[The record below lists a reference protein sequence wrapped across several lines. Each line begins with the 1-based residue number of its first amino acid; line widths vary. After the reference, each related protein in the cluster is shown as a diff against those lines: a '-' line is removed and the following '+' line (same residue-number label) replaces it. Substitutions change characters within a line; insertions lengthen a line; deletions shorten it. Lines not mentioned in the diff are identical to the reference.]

1 MVLGEKHYKCIKL
14 ILEGRPY
21 TEVAKLVPCA
31 RQTIYDWLGNDDFR
45 AELDRCRLE
54 IYKQAQ
60 NKVLDK
66 VTTYIDKV
74 EELAFTSESDSVR
87 LNALQLLIERSLGK
101 ATTKIE
107 QTVDTK
113 EDKKQDITDID
124 DMLAEI
130 EADNNVI
137 DLEERK
143 VK

>member
-1 MVLGEKHYKCIKL
+1 MILKEKHYKCIKF

-21 TEVAKLVPCA
+21 TEIAKLVPCA
-31 RQTIYDWLGNDDFR
+31 RQTIYDWLENEAFK
-45 AELDRCRLE
+45 AELDKCRAE

-66 VTTYIDKV
+66 VNTYLDKV
-74 EELAFTSESDSVR
+74 EEIAFTSESDSVR

-107 QTVDTK
+107 QKVDKK
-113 EDKKQDITDID
+113 EDKQQDVADID

-130 EADNNVI
+130 EADNVI
-137 DLEERK
+137 DLEEK
-143 VK
+143 KAK